1 MRKHAN
7 ALKLN
12 YILKTKYIYG
22 HIDLNQSILSLI
34 IHVKQSNSRFDYIIF
49 FFPLSFSRIIVY
61 KNIKSLTIEIKH

>member
-1 MRKHAN
+1 MHKHAN
-7 ALKLN
+7 VLKLN

-49 FFPLSFSRIIVY
+49 FPHYPLVE
-61 KNIKSLTIEIKH
+61 SLCVQEH